1 MNLYLL
7 LKTLHILSSTI
18 LFGTGL
24 GSAYYALRAW
34 RSGQLPVIAVTFRHL
49 VAADWLFIATTAV
62 FQPLSGLAMVHVAGW
77 SLAQGWLLWSLGLYV
92 FAGLCWLPVV
102 WLQIRVRDMAEAALR
117 GAAHRTAGVPLH
129 ERLVHPRLAGLHR
142 LHGHLLPDGQQAGLR
157 VPSAQP
163 EQRQDQE
170 RQEPPQ
176 YNQAKP
182 PGRSSRRKARAGP
195 SAAPRSWTME

>member
-49 VAADWLFIATTAV
+49 VTADWLFIATTAV

-92 FAGLCWLPVV
+92 FTGLCWLPVV

-117 GAAHRTAGVPLH
+117 EARPIEPLAY
-129 ERLVHPRLAGLHR
+129 RYMNAWFILGWPAFIAFMVIFYLM
-142 LHGHLLPDGQQAGLR
+142 
-157 VPSAQP
+157 V
-163 EQRQDQE
+163 
-170 RQEPPQ
+170 
-176 YNQAKP
+176 NKP
-182 PGRSSRRKARAGP
+182 V
-195 SAAPRSWTME
+195 